1 MKRILAA
8 MALAAATAT
17 PQVAWADEM
26 YAVTPNGAVETD
38 FAGAPADAIAKL
50 SNRCIDAKWQVISS
64 SNSTL
69 VCESPMSMGQS
80 ILGQALLGNSYSTPP
95 RRYFQFNAAQA
106 QGYTRVQASGW
117 MELQMAFGQI
127 QRTDFSGPEFANSI
141 LGFMVSAGGQLPV
154 GTTFPNHA
162 IMGVEGKWT
171 PSGRTSLFTVQKVS
185 PDSAAQAAGIL
196 PDDVIKRMAG
206 KAINSEANL
215 LDGQAKAAKTPTYE
229 VEVVRDGKVQRF
241 TLNRAFRPA
250 IAKLDFPDTEPA
262 ASVATGQSGAPA
274 QAVSVADEL
283 AKFAKLRD
291 QGIIS
296 AEEFEVQKKKLLGM

>member
-8 MALAAATAT
+8 MALAVATAT
-17 PQVAWADEM
+17 PQVASADEM
-26 YAVTPNGAVETD
+26 YAVTPNGAVETV

-50 SNRCIDAKWQVISS
+50 SNHCIDAKWQVISS

-95 RRYFQFNAAQA
+95 RRFFQFNAAQA
-106 QGYTRVQASGW
+106 QGYSRVQASGW
-117 MELQMAFGQI
+117 MQLQMAFGQI

-141 LGFMVSAGGQLPV
+141 LGFMVGAGGQLPI

-162 IMGVEGKWT
+162 IMGVEGKWI

-185 PDSAAQAAGIL
+185 SDSEAQAAGIL
-196 PDDVIKRMAG
+196 PGDVVKRLAG
-206 KAINSEANL
+206 KAISSEANL

-229 VEVVRDGKVQRF
+229 VEVVRDGKAQRF
-241 TLNRAFRPA
+241 KLNRAFRPA
-250 IAKLDFPDTEPA
+250 IAKLDFPANEPA
-262 ASVATGQSGAPA
+262 DAGVTGQSGAPA